1 MKKTKKGF
9 TLVELLVVIA
19 ILATLSTVA
28 IVSYVSFVNKA
39 DESAAKA
46 EAEQIDLLI
55 ETALVSNDAIKIKDE
70 LWIIKTQ
77 SGYEATTTPQ
87 NDATDMLSD
96 FADFTGQFSNSDGK
110 LMYTSRGYI
119 VDVDT
124 RTTTKQ

>member
-19 ILATLSTVA
+19 ILAVLTTVA
-28 IVSYVSFVNKA
+28 IVGYSAYVNKA
-39 DESAAKA
+39 NEAKAKA

-55 ETALVSNDAIKIKDE
+55 ETALVFNDAIKIKDG

-96 FADFTGQFSNSDGK
+96 FADFTGQFSNPDGK